1 MEPPASL
8 AVSAIFAI
16 DGRRCPAERG
26 SDQTPNIHAC
36 AEPIQAGGECDLHW
50 ALKQLEKSV
59 KPELVMVGP
68 MMPHV
73 MEALDSDFT
82 VHRLWEA
89 SDRQALLKQVG
100 DKVRAIA
107 TSGHLGADA
116 AMMDALPKLEI
127 IGCYGVGVD
136 SIDLQHA
143 AKRGVIVTNTPDVLN
158 DDVANMAIALLL
170 ATSRE
175 ICLGDRYVREG
186 KWLNGAM
193 HLTRGIRGRKLGI
206 LGLGRIGKDI
216 ARKAEVFGMEIAY
229 HGRSAQDVPYRYY
242 ADLVEMARDS
252 DVLVAICPG
261 GPATDKIVNRAVC
274 EAIGP
279 DGIFINVARG
289 SVVDEPELV
298 AALQDGRLGGAGLD
312 VFAEEP
318 KVPQALLSM
327 DQVVLQPHAASATH
341 ETRRA
346 MGDLVVDNLRAHFA
360 GKPALT
366 PV

>member
-1 MEPPASL
+1 M
-8 AVSAIFAI
+8 
-16 DGRRCPAERG
+16 
-26 SDQTPNIHAC
+26 
-36 AEPIQAGGECDLHW
+36 
-50 ALKQLEKSV
+50 

-89 SDRQALLKQVG
+89 ADRAALLKQLG
-100 DKVRAIA
+100 GNVRAIA

-116 AMMDALPKLEI
+116 ATMDALPKLEI
-127 IGCYGVGVD
+127 ISCYGVGVD
-136 SIDLQHA
+136 SIDLKHA
-143 AKRGVIVTNTPDVLN
+143 AERKVIVTNTPDVLN

-175 ICLGDRYVREG
+175 ICNGDRYVREG
-186 KWLNGAM
+186 KWLKGAM
-193 HLTRGIRGRKLGI
+193 RLTRAIRGRQLGI

-216 ARKAEVFGMEIAY
+216 ARKAEAFGMKIAY
-229 HGRSAQDVPYRYY
+229 HGRKKQDVPFRFYD
-242 ADLVEMARDS
+242 DLVEMARDS
-252 DVLVAICPG
+252 DYLVAICPG
-261 GPATDKIVNRAVC
+261 GPATDKIVNRAVLD
-274 EAIGP
+274 AIGP
-279 DGIFINVARG
+279 EGVFINVARG
-289 SVVDEPELV
+289 SVVDEPALV
-298 AALQDGRLGGAGLD
+298 AALQEGRLGGAGLD

-318 KVPQALLSM
+318 KVPEALLTM
-327 DQVVLQPHAASATH
+327 EQVVLQPHAASATH

-360 GKPALT
+360 GRPVLT

>member
-1 MEPPASL
+1 
-8 AVSAIFAI
+8 
-16 DGRRCPAERG
+16 
-26 SDQTPNIHAC
+26 
-36 AEPIQAGGECDLHW
+36 
-50 ALKQLEKSV
+50 
-59 KPELVMVGP
+59 MVGP

-73 MEALDSDFT
+73 MEALDNDFT

-89 SDRQALLKQVG
+89 ADREALLSQVS
-100 DKVRAIA
+100 DKVRAVA

-116 AMMDALPKLEI
+116 AMIDALPKLEI
-127 IGCYGVGVD
+127 ISCYGVGVD
-136 SIDLQHA
+136 AIDLAHA
-143 AKRGVIVTNTPDVLN
+143 AKRKAIVTNTPDVLN

-175 ICLGDRYVREG
+175 IVNGDRYVREG

-193 HLTRGIRGRKLGI
+193 HLTRALRGRKLGI

-216 ARKAEVFGMEIAY
+216 ARKAEVFGLDIAY
-229 HGRSAQDVPYRYY
+229 HGRRRQEDVSYRYFD
-242 ADLVEMARDS
+242 DLVEMARDS
-252 DVLVAICPG
+252 DFLVAICPG
-261 GPATDKIVNRAVC
+261 GPATDKIVNRAVLD
-274 EAIGP
+274 ALGP
-279 DGIFINVARG
+279 QGIFINVARG
-289 SVVDEPELV
+289 SVVDEPALV
-298 AALQDGRLGGAGLD
+298 AALQEGRLGGAGLD

-318 KVPQALLSM
+318 KVPEALFAM
-327 DQVVLQPHAASATH
+327 DQVVLQPHAASATQ

>member
-1 MEPPASL
+1 MRISSKRVRT
-8 AVSAIFAI
+8 VS
-16 DGRRCPAERG
+16 CPGAF
-26 SDQTPNIHAC
+26 
-36 AEPIQAGGECDLHW
+36 
-50 ALKQLEKSV
+50 KQLEKSV

-82 VHRLWEA
+82 VHRLWESA
-89 SDRQALLKQVG
+89 DREALLKQVG
-100 DKVRAIA
+100 GKVRAIA
-107 TSGHLGADA
+107 TSGNLGAGA
-116 AMMDALPKLEI
+116 AMMDALPNLEI
-127 IGCYGVGVD
+127 VSCYGVGVD
-136 SIDLQHA
+136 AIDLAHA
-143 AKRGVIVTNTPDVLN
+143 AKRGIIVTNTPEVLN

-170 ATSRE
+170 ATTRQ
-175 ICLGDRYVREG
+175 ICTGDRYVRAG
-186 KWLNGAM
+186 KWLEKAM
-193 HLTRGIRGRKLGI
+193 PLTHAIRGRQLGI

-229 HGRSAQDVPYRYY
+229 HGRAKQDVPYKYY

-252 DVLVAICPG
+252 YVLVAICPG
-261 GPATDKIVNRAVC
+261 GAVTDRIVNRAVI

-279 DGIFINVARG
+279 EGVFINVARG

-298 AALQDGRLGGAGLD
+298 AALKDGRLGCAGLD

-318 KVPQALLSM
+318 KVPQELLAL
-327 DQVVLQPHAASATH
+327 DHVVLQPHAASATH

-360 GKPALT
+360 GKPVLT

>member
-1 MEPPASL
+1 MCL
-8 AVSAIFAI
+8 AF
-16 DGRRCPAERG
+16 
-26 SDQTPNIHAC
+26 
-36 AEPIQAGGECDLHW
+36 
-50 ALKQLEKSV
+50 KQLEKTPV

-73 MEALDSDFT
+73 MEALDGDFT

-89 SDRQALLKQVG
+89 RDKAALLKEVG
-100 DKVRAIA
+100 GTVQAIA
-107 TSGHLGADA
+107 TSGHLGASA
-116 AMMDALPKLEI
+116 EMMDALPKLEI

-136 SIDLQHA
+136 SIDLGHA
-143 AKRGVIVTNTPDVLN
+143 AKRKVIVTNTPDVLN

-175 ICLGDRYVREG
+175 ICNGDRYVREG
-186 KWLNGAM
+186 KWLKGAM
-193 HLTRGIRGRKLGI
+193 HLTHAIRGRKLGI

-229 HGRSAQDVPYRYY
+229 HGRGKQDVPYQFYP
-242 ADLVEMARDS
+242 DLVGMARECDY
-252 DVLVAICPG
+252 LVAICPG
-261 GPATDKIVNRAVC
+261 GPATDKIVNRAVLD
-274 EAIGP
+274 ALGP
-279 DGIFINVARG
+279 EGIFINVARG
-289 SVVDEPELV
+289 SVVDEPALV

-318 KVPQALLSM
+318 KVPEALFGM

-360 GKPALT
+360 GKPVLT

>member
-1 MEPPASL
+1 
-8 AVSAIFAI
+8 
-16 DGRRCPAERG
+16 
-26 SDQTPNIHAC
+26 
-36 AEPIQAGGECDLHW
+36 
-50 ALKQLEKSV
+50 
-59 KPELVMVGP
+59 MVGP

-82 VHRLWEA
+82 VHRLWEV
-89 SDRQALLKQVG
+89 SDRKALLDEVG
-100 DKVRAIA
+100 GQVRAIA
-107 TSGHLGADA
+107 TSGHLGASA
-116 AMMDALPKLEI
+116 ELMDALPKLEI

-136 SIDLQHA
+136 AIDLAHA
-143 AKRGVIVTNTPDVLN
+143 AKRQVIVTNTPDVLN

-175 ICLGDRYVREG
+175 IVNGDRYVREG
-186 KWLNGAM
+186 KWLKGAM
-193 HLTRGIRGRKLGI
+193 HLTRSIRGRTLGI

-216 ARKAEVFGMEIAY
+216 ARKAEAFGMEIAY
-229 HGRSAQDVPYRYY
+229 HGRAKQDIPYRYY

-252 DVLVAICPG
+252 DFLVAICPG
-261 GPATDKIVNRAVC
+261 GPATDKIVNRAVLD
-274 EAIGP
+274 AIGP
-279 DGIFINVARG
+279 NGVFINVARG
-289 SVVDEPELV
+289 SVVDEPALV
-298 AALQDGRLGGAGLD
+298 AALEEGRLGGAGLD

-318 KVPQALLSM
+318 KVPEALFKM
-327 DQVVLQPHAASATH
+327 EQVVLQPHAASATH